1 MAPRTGIILGPP
13 PGKQLIFFM
22 DDLNMPKVDVYG
34 TQSPICLIRQIIDY
48 SLIFNREHLEEKKKL
63 IDIMFLACM
72 NPKSGSFNVD
82 TRMSRHFTLI
92 ALTVP
97 EKEILLTI
105 YKQIFEAH
113 LSTFDGPCQKVG
125 PQIVSA
131 TAVVFASLANSPQF
145 MPTAMKFHYQF
156 NMRDFAKIIQNL
168 TLAQASTY
176 KGNALGLVRMWAHEC
191 HRVWQDRLLFDT
203 DREAYMNFMRQGL
216 KEFPDNGKEETVME
230 LPLIYTSFM
239 SSAKGHEASYAPIAD
254 MDSLRE
260 VLEQKMDEYNENVSA
275 MDLVLFNQAME
286 HITRICRII
295 YLPGGNGLL
304 VGVGGSGKQSL
315 SKLASFILEYN
326 IFRITVATNY

>member
-1 MAPRTGIILGPP
+1 MIGIAGTGKTTVVKDYFVNVDQDTTATATINFNSFTDSKALQTVLVGEMAPRTGIILGPP

-125 PQIVSA
+125 PQIVNA
-131 TAVVFASLANSPQF
+131 TATVFASLANSPQF

-168 TLAQASTY
+168 TLA
-176 KGNALGLVRMWAHEC
+176 
-191 HRVWQDRLLFDT
+191 
-203 DREAYMNFMRQGL
+203 
-216 KEFPDNGKEETVME
+216 
-230 LPLIYTSFM
+230 
-239 SSAKGHEASYAPIAD
+239 
-254 MDSLRE
+254 
-260 VLEQKMDEYNENVSA
+260 
-275 MDLVLFNQAME
+275 
-286 HITRICRII
+286 
-295 YLPGGNGLL
+295 
-304 VGVGGSGKQSL
+304 
-315 SKLASFILEYN
+315 
-326 IFRITVATNY
+326 